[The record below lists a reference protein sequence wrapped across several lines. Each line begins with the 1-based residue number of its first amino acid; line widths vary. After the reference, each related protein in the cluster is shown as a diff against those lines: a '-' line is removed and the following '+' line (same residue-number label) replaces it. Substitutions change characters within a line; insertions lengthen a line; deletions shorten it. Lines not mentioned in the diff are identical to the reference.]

1 VFISDTRVSIERL
14 SKYPMYNFFFH
25 FVQKQLGKNLI
36 QQISETVTSVRKD
49 IS

>member
-1 VFISDTRVSIERL
+1 
-14 SKYPMYNFFFH
+14 MYNFFFH